1 LRVSVGDNDGTVAGL
16 FSRDGE
22 VNGGSGFAGAAF
34 LVGNDDG
41 FHLFWLSV
49 KHENSISG
57 FRQNQPYKIFANDQ
71 MKKRIGRIEFRGAV
85 EMVRQRALI
94 RGCNFGLR

>member
-1 LRVSVGDNDGTVAGL
+1 
-16 FSRDGE
+16 

-49 KHENSISG
+49 KHENSKSG
-57 FRQNQPYKIFANDQ
+57 FRLTQTYKILTCDPRE
-71 MKKRIGRIEFRGAV
+71 KRDGR
-85 EMVRQRALI
+85 L
-94 RGCNFGLR
+94 